1 MWQVLGSVGVL
12 LVIIGLGLLAVYRS
26 VLWLRYRIKMQ
37 QAFANRATSGT
48 RGQPVYDPFN
58 RCGTPAGSD
67 ADSAQCYTGPSPLV
81 DGSSCGGSAS
91 SVSPS
96 ATTPLAPAAAAI
108 VADARSTWRHAS
120 SSRSALLE

>member
-1 MWQVLGSVGVL
+1 MGGPFLVWQVLGSVGVL

-81 DGSSCGGSAS
+81 DGGSCGG
-91 SVSPS
+91 VTVYPNYPSPC
-96 ATTPLAPAAAAI
+96 
-108 VADARSTWRHAS
+108 RGR
-120 SSRSALLE
+120 REG